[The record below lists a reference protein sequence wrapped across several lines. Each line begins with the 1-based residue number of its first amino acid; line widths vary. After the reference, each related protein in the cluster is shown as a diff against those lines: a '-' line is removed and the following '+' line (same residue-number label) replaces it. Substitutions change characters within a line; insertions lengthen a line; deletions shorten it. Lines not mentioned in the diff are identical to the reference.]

1 MDRTSP
7 RIHAALGR
15 LHAALITRFGVR
27 LVELTLFGSYARG
40 DAHEESDVDV
50 LVVIS
55 ELTFEE
61 MREVFH
67 IAHDAG
73 ADGDDFVYLETLA
86 YSTGR
91 AAELRS
97 REKLL
102 MRDIARDGIGL

>member
-1 MDRTSP
+1 MDRTAP
-7 RIHAALGR
+7 RIHAALVR
-15 LHAALITRFGVR
+15 LREALVTRFGVR
-27 LVELTLFGSYARG
+27 LMELTLFGSYARG
-40 DAHEESDVDV
+40 DARGESDVDV
-50 LVVIS
+50 LVVID

-86 YSTGR
+86 YSTAR
-91 AAELRS
+91 ATELRA

-102 MRDIARDGIGL
+102 MRDIARDGIAV